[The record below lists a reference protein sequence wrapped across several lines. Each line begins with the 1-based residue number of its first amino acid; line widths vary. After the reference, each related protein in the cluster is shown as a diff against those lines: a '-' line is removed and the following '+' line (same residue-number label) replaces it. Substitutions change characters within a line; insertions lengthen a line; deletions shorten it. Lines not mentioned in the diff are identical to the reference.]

1 MNNPLTAHESE
12 PSRLLHAAV
21 YKALVTGMVVSSLLF
36 AAAIV
41 SAIVSGK
48 PMRLDSGWPPEL
60 HGFSGIWLGIRTAD
74 PVLLSVA
81 GVVILILTP
90 ISRIFASIAAFTISR
105 DFKFVGITVFVAVTV
120 ALAIFLGVTG
130 VLR

>member
-1 MNNPLTAHESE
+1 MI
-12 PSRLLHAAV
+12 
-21 YKALVTGMVVSSLLF
+21 VSSLLF
-36 AAAIV
+36 AAAIL

-60 HGFSGIWLGIRTAD
+60 HGLSGIWLGVRTAD

-90 ISRIFASIAAFTISR
+90 ISRIFASIAAFTVSR
-105 DFKFVGITVFVAVTV
+105 DFKFVAITVFVAMAV

>member
-1 MNNPLTAHESE
+1 MNNPRATHESE
-12 PSRLLHAAV
+12 PSRLLHVAV
-21 YKALVTGMVVSSLLF
+21 YKALMTGMIVSSLLF
-36 AAAIV
+36 AAAIL

-60 HGFSGIWLGIRTAD
+60 HGLSGIWLGIRTAD

-90 ISRIFASIAAFTISR
+90 ISRIFASIAAFTVSR
-105 DFKFVGITVFVAVTV
+105 DFKFVAITVFVAMAV